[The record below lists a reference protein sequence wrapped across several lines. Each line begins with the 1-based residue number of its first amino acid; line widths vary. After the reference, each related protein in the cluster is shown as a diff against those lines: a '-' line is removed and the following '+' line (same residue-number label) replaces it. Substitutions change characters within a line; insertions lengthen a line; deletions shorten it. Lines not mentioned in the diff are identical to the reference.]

1 LCNFAE
7 QNQEPFLMGK
17 ILEYIERSGD
27 GKYLC
32 YKTKKFSLDNT
43 ENDTIAYNYD
53 EKTPSMS
60 RKSDFAETN
69 QSRQKV
75 VSMSNLLKNNIL
87 PPPIFY
93 YFLDGSRHT
102 YKVDDIVIG
111 NKIFPIV
118 AGQIIVGCCERQDR
132 DTFKK
137 YDIQR
142 RFVISLPDD
151 FDDNGGKETFCR
163 SYCKGLNEELSKMR
177 FVNEQKLQIDKLLL
191 YKTDRID
198 QGNDKDNYNS
208 RAVAKIQNEMM
219 DEEQLRVAQLCR
231 NNKLN
236 DEHWLIKDGSLEY
249 NARFSNLGPDANNL
263 QANYQHV
270 VGVSKQFAPELMKDY
285 EGNWLSPTIANLQPY
300 ERTKVYKYDSSHSD
314 SAFAVWYLRLR
325 GGKKESR
332 TFRETQFSDIIKCEM
347 VLMREGQLIDTDLIN
362 DISVNLIREAYP
374 VCFGNDTRWAN
385 HLYPVYLTESFC
397 KSHYLDSSVILSLF

>member
-1 LCNFAE
+1 
-7 QNQEPFLMGK
+7 MGK
-17 ILEYIERSGD
+17 ILEYIEKSGD

-32 YKTKKFSLDNT
+32 YKTKKFSLDNI

-53 EKTPSMS
+53 DKTPSMS

-69 QSRQKV
+69 QRRQKV
-75 VSMSNLLKNNIL
+75 IPLSNLLKQN
-87 PPPIFY
+87 PSAPIFR

-102 YKVDDIVIG
+102 YKVDDIAIG

-118 AGQIIVGCCERQDR
+118 AGQVIVGCCERQDR
-132 DTFKK
+132 DIFKK

-151 FDDNGGKETFCR
+151 FDDNGGKENFCR
-163 SYCKGLNEELSKMR
+163 SYCKGLNEELCKMR
-177 FVNEQKLQIDKLLL
+177 FINEQKLQIDKLLL

-219 DEEQLRVAQLCR
+219 DEEQLLVAQLCR
-231 NNKLN
+231 NNKLD

-249 NARFSNLGPDANNL
+249 NARFSNLGLDATQRNNL
-263 QANYQHV
+263 RANYQHV
-270 VGVSKQFAPELMKDY
+270 VGVSKQFDPELMKDY
-285 EGNWLSPTIANLQPY
+285 EGNRLSPTIANLKPY

-314 SAFAVWYLRLR
+314 SAFAVWYLRLHN
-325 GGKKESR
+325 SDFR
-332 TFRETQFSDIIKCEM
+332 TTSFFDIIL
-347 VLMREGQLIDTDLIN
+347 VVQ
-362 DISVNLIREAYP
+362 ISSIQISLT
-374 VCFGNDTRWAN
+374 FN
-385 HLYPVYLTESFC
+385 HKKL
-397 KSHYLDSSVILSLF
+397 